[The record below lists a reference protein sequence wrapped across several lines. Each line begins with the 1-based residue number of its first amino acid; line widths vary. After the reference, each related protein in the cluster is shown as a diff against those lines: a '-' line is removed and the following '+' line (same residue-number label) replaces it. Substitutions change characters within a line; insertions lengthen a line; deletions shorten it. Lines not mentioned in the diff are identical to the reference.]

1 MPFFSVVTPVYNPP
15 VDALQ
20 ECIKSMKNQTF
31 TDWEWC
37 VVDDQSTDKHVQS
50 ILQRAMAKDSRIRV
64 ALRSTNGGIV
74 EASQDALDMAAGE
87 FVGLLDHDDALD
99 PEALAKVAA
108 TLLANPDADYIYTD
122 EDKINP
128 QGQHYGVFRKPPFD
142 LVRLRGQNYCCHFS
156 VFRKTLLDDIGGF
169 RSGFDG
175 SQDYDLILRA
185 TERARLVVHIP
196 EVLYHWRVVPGSTSG
211 DSMAKPYA
219 FEAGQRALE
228 QHFERVGIQAEVA
241 TLNPGSYS
249 HTFTQLPTSPL
260 VSIVIPTTGAKSRV
274 WGVTVRMIEHLVA
287 NIVETTT
294 YENYEII
301 VVDDLNAHPGY
312 AVPFGQTDDGS
323 SRRISVVGLTELAS
337 FFEMCNIGYDYVQ
350 GETVIF
356 MDENSQVMTPAW
368 IEQFLGQMI
377 DSKVGIVGPMIL
389 MGDGRIESCGISLH
403 PSPHRIAW
411 SKSSRNPGVWGSSAV
426 ARIVSGVTDTCF
438 AVRQSVFHE
447 LGGFSPEFQQH
458 GADLDF
464 CCKARDLSYST
475 VWTPTVRV
483 THFGTHH
490 DQICD
495 DPEDLLVLA
504 RRWKR
509 YLDCEQYSLQGKD
522 RPKQELRRRM
532 VEC

>member
-1 MPFFSVVTPVYNPP
+1 MPFFSIVTPVYNPP
-15 VDALQ
+15 ADALL
-20 ECIKSMKNQTF
+20 ECIKSMKNQSF

-37 VVDDQSTDKHVQS
+37 VVDDQSTDKRVQK
-50 ILQRAMAKDSRIRV
+50 ILSRAMAKDSRIRV
-64 ALRSTNGGIV
+64 ARRATNGGIV
-74 EASQDALDMAAGE
+74 EASQDGLDMATGE
-87 FVGLLDHDDALD
+87 FVGLLDHDDALA

-128 QGQHYGVFRKPPFD
+128 QGQHYGVFTKPSFD

-169 RSGFDG
+169 RPGFDG

-185 TERARLVVHIP
+185 IERARLVVHIP

-219 FEAGQRALE
+219 YEAGQRAIE

-241 TLNPGSYS
+241 KLQPGSYS
-249 HTFTQLPTSPL
+249 HTFKHLPTSPL
-260 VSIVIPTTGAKSRV
+260 VSIVIPTTGAKLRV
-274 WGVTVRMIEHLVA
+274 WGVTVRMIENLVA
-287 NIVETTT
+287 NIVKTST

-301 VVDDLNAHPGY
+301 VVDDLSAHPGY
-312 AVPFGQTDDGS
+312 VVPFSQTYES
-323 SRRISVVGLTELAS
+323 ASRRVSVVEITQPTSLY
-337 FFEMCNIGYDYVQ
+337 EMYNIGFGHAQ

-356 MDENSQVMTPAW
+356 MDENCQVMTPAW

-377 DSKVGIVGPMIL
+377 DPEVGIVGPMIL
-389 MGDGRIESCGISLH
+389 MDDTRIESSGISLH
-403 PSPHRIAW
+403 STPHRLAW
-411 SKSSRNPGVWGSSAV
+411 GKSSLDPGRWGNSAV
-426 ARIVSGVTDTCF
+426 ARTVSGITDTCF
-438 AVRQSVFHE
+438 AVRRSVFGE
-447 LGGFSPEFQQH
+447 LGGFSSEFQQH

-464 CCKARDLSYST
+464 CFKARSVSYKT

-495 DPEDLLVLA
+495 DPEDLLVLN
-504 RRWKR
+504 RQWKH
-509 YLDCEQYSLQGKD
+509 YMDSEQYSRVDMD
-522 RPKQELRRRM
+522 RIK
-532 VEC
+532 